1 MRGMSDL
8 TPRVDFHFDRSV
20 EVEIEVR
27 NDRGEL
33 IASSDDGTITIPE
46 RGTYWV
52 RQRSIADDDR
62 YSESFGTIERG

>member
-1 MRGMSDL
+1 MRGMANDL
-8 TPRVDFHFDRSV
+8 SWDFHFAGV
-20 EVEIEVR
+20 ETEVR
-27 NDRGEL
+27 NDRGEV
-33 IASSDDGTITIPE
+33 IAPNEDGTITIPE